1 MKITKLL
8 LIVVAALA
16 FACSKDDETPA
27 LEKQTLSLAGSA
39 EVITAPTA
47 MQANDNYEAQKAL
60 EVISSVNEMAK
71 YLGMLKAPAGAAKSS
86 ERITPSNGR
95 VNATGD
101 VVVYIW
107 EEEQYG
113 KIGYQIS
120 ESSDSY
126 VFEVFVMYAGQTE
139 WLRYFHAEEKK
150 DRSEGFMKVYDIDG
164 FLSEDTSALLVSY
177 EWSRSGDIFTF
188 TMNEYFMGYTAEL
201 IINQKTKAG
210 SIVYT
215 NGNGMKEYEM
225 SWDAAGNGIWKYYDE
240 AGTVTE
246 QGTW

>member
-1 MKITKLL
+1 MKITKFLL
-8 LIVVAALA
+8 LVVAALA
-16 FACSKDDETPA
+16 FACSKDDEKPA
-27 LEKQTLSLAGSA
+27 LEKQTLSLAGNA

-47 MQANDNYEAQKAL
+47 MQTSDSPQAQEAL
-60 EVISSVNEMAK
+60 EVISSVNQMTQ
-71 YLGMLKAPAGAAKSS
+71 YLGMLKAPAGASKSS

-95 VNATGD
+95 VNASGD

-107 EEEQYG
+107 EDEQFG

-126 VFEVFVMYAGQTE
+126 VFEIFIMYPGQTE

-164 FLSEDTSALLVSY
+164 FLGEDTSALLVSY
-177 EWSRSGDIFTF
+177 AWSRSGDILTF
-188 TMNEYFMGYTAEL
+188 TMDEYFMGFSAKL
-201 IINQKTKAG
+201 IFNQKTKEG

-215 NGNGMKEYEM
+215 INGTKLYEM
-225 SWDAAGNGIWKYYDE
+225 SWNAAGSGVWVYYDE
-240 AGTVTE
+240 EGAITE
-246 QGTW
+246 EGTW